1 MILEVFTSMFSGLK
15 FLLSVIIAFLIRTF
29 GGYDDVLHILI
40 ILMCV
45 DYGTGIMKAYLTQK
59 VNSQKGFK
67 GIVKKVFI
75 LCIVVVATQIDM
87 ITKSDN
93 TIRNICIISFCL
105 NECISILE
113 NATICGLPVPQKL
126 KDVLEQLK
134 NKG

>member
-1 MILEVFTSMFSGLK
+1 MILDIFTSFFNGIKL
-15 FLLSVIIAFLIRTF
+15 LLSIIIAFLIRTF

-45 DYGTGIMKAYLTQK
+45 DYGTGVMKAYLTQK

-67 GIVKKVFI
+67 GIVKKIFI
-75 LCIVVVATQIDM
+75 LFLIVVATQIDI
-87 ITKSDN
+87 ITKSGN
-93 TIRNICIISFCL
+93 TIRSICIISFCL